1 MAFRSESPQHRWN
14 PGIFLTARNQRIPV
28 RCLKTCLCVL
38 AWKQIRL
45 RCPQNVIEITLFTT
59 KCLEQPKS
67 EPSVLRRSP
76 DPQPTLSCFGVVKE
90 YATAT
95 ASCKGQN
102 NMPKLIFHLQK
113 WGQAAPEA
121 SNFRAT
127 GDGRIITWLVN
138 RLFMRAAIN
147 RGSVRDGQTGQ
158 IRIGMST

>member
-1 MAFRSESPQHRWN
+1 LNNLNQNLPFFGGAPTRSQ
-14 PGIFLTARNQRIPV
+14 
-28 RCLKTCLCVL
+28 
-38 AWKQIRL
+38 
-45 RCPQNVIEITLFTT
+45 LF
-59 KCLEQPKS
+59 PAS
-67 EPSVLRRSP
+67 
-76 DPQPTLSCFGVVKE
+76 GVVKE